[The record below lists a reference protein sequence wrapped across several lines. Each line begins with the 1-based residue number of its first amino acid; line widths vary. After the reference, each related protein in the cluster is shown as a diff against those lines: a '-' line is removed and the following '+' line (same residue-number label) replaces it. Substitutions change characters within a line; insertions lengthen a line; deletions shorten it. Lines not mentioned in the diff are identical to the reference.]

1 MLVPK
6 LTEPTPIISVT
17 DPALRQI
24 PRTVVA
30 KYAMSR
36 KIADLGPLSELPEPP
51 TIFSV
56 LPLLVAYEA
65 EATIG
70 TPASARSIVR
80 EHVCGIQGAPWL
92 TTEKTSDNRTRLTAT
107 AVDQIP
113 LEIIMELY
121 RVIIELQRGGE
132 QDAFFTPPGS
142 FSARADLEMR
152 RQRLAEIA

>member
-6 LTEPTPIISVT
+6 LTEPTPVISVT

-24 PRTVVA
+24 PKTIVA

-36 KIADLGPLSELPEPP
+36 KIADLGDLAALPEQP

-56 LPLLVAYEA
+56 LPLLVAHEA

-70 TPASARSIVR
+70 TPSSARAIVR
-80 EHVCGIQGAPWL
+80 EHVCGVVGAPWL
-92 TTEKTSDNRTRLTAT
+92 ATEKTSDGRTRLTAA
-107 AVDQIP
+107 AVDLLP
-113 LEIIMELY
+113 LEIIMEIF
-121 RVIIELQRGGE
+121 RVVIELQRGGE
-132 QDAFFTPPGS
+132 ADAFFTPPGS

-152 RQRLAEIA
+152 RRSLAEIA